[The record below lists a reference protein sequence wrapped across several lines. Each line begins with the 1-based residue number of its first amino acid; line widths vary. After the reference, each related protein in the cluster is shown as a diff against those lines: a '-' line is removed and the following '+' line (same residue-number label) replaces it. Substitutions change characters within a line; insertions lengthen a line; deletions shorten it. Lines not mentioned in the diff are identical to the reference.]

1 MDTNKFDSADN
12 LDATD
17 SSSPGEP
24 NNCNLDSKQN
34 STAEIE
40 AADFMEC
47 DAEIIETGKKD
58 DSLINNSDDD
68 SYNQIL
74 NIPRSSSCPV
84 PKSDKNSEEESSSLS
99 LSWSMLFESPDSGK
113 YCTIHVAE
121 IS

>member
-1 MDTNKFDSADN
+1 MDSNKFDAVDN

-17 SSSPGEP
+17 SSSPSEP

-40 AADFMEC
+40 AANFMDC
-47 DAEIIETGKKD
+47 DASEIIEAGKED
-58 DSLINNSDDD
+58 DSLINNSDDF
-68 SYNQIL
+68 SYNQRS

-84 PKSDKNSEEESSSLS
+84 PKSGKDSEEENSSLS

-113 YCTIHVAE
+113 YCTTHVA
-121 IS
+121 